1 MGTLH
6 TVRYRQP
13 QTQSTPGL
21 SHNGLLLNVG
31 SPGVSLPD
39 GPVHGLLLGRPRW
52 RLLRLRLG
60 RRIRLWLSIR
70 LRWYVGNAWPTSGAA
85 SVEATTATAWAE
97 DSVMVIHTAT
107 DSESE
112 WALPQLSG
120 SACPCW
126 AVSAKWPTKSSSHPS
141 TELARASSCSGLT
154 AAHDI

>member
-70 LRWYVGNAWPTSGAA
+70 LRWYVGNAWLWLWTGLRTRSRSGHCPSYRARRR
-85 SVEATTATAWAE
+85 
-97 DSVMVIHTAT
+97 H
-107 DSESE
+107 
-112 WALPQLSG
+112 ALVGRYRQ
-120 SACPCW
+120 
-126 AVSAKWPTKSSSHPS
+126 
-141 TELARASSCSGLT
+141 SGLLSHHHIRLLSWRGLPL
-154 AAHDI
+154 AVA

>member
-70 LRWYVGNAWPTSGAA
+70 LRWYVGNAWLWLWSGHCPSYRAR
-85 SVEATTATAWAE
+85 
-97 DSVMVIHTAT
+97 H
-107 DSESE
+107 
-112 WALPQLSG
+112 ALVRRYRQ
-120 SACPCW
+120 
-126 AVSAKWPTKSSSHPS
+126 
-141 TELARASSCSGLT
+141 SGLLSHHHIRLLSWRGLPL
-154 AAHDI
+154 AVACLLHMISDC